1 MARRVFGAVVAAAL
15 ALSVFASFLKADSVS
30 DSSLDERRDG
40 SACLWGGRGEQT
52 TYLRSYSPLLAPE
65 IPVQAAKDPNK
76 IADPA
81 YPMSPE
87 EAISVIG
94 ADGVRYSY
102 YFKKGTG
109 YRKISE
115 FRTVFEPMDEWCDEE
130 VETIDPCTGRPVLR
144 TVRVPTTTPF
154 PVFHEKEFV
163 RYEPVEVL
171 IRVILPNVPTPDRA
185 EGFLAPE
192 GAATH
197 FSSESR

>member
-1 MARRVFGAVVAAAL
+1 MRRFLPVVGGSAFAL
-15 ALSVFASFLKADSVS
+15 LVFASPLAVDSATN
-30 DSSLDERRDG
+30 SSLDERQDG
-40 SACLWGGRGEQT
+40 SAFLWGGRGEQT
-52 TYLRSYSPLLAPE
+52 TYLRPYSPLLSPE
-65 IPVQAAKDPNK
+65 IPIQRAKDPNRV
-76 IADPA
+76 AEPA

-115 FRTVFEPMDEWCDEE
+115 FRTVFEPMDGWRQEE
-130 VETIDPCTGRPVLR
+130 IETIDPCTGRPVLQ
-144 TVRVPTTTPF
+144 TVRVRTTTPF
-154 PVFHEKEFV
+154 PVFHEKQFV

-171 IRVILPNVPTPDRA
+171 IRVILPGVPTAERA

-197 FSSESR
+197 FSTEAR